1 MYVIITSVLPHYF
14 VYIHLSTFRMGSI
27 YKPKHFTLFSKFRG
41 DGDYG
46 KLGHGNAATQK
57 SPKQILGPL
66 VGKVV
71 VQISAGYRHSAAV
84 TSDGQLFT
92 WGEGDFGRLGH
103 GDSQF
108 RFVPTLVK
116 DILVGSVSCGAAHT
130 LALSPDCKVAWYVV
144 FQSSS

>member
-1 MYVIITSVLPHYF
+1 LCAYLKTICFLNC
-14 VYIHLSTFRMGSI
+14 
-27 YKPKHFTLFSKFRG
+27 RG

-130 LALSPDCKVAWYVV
+130 LALSPDCKVAWYVI
-144 FQSSS
+144 FQSTSKDHSYIASAKWVGGFGEGHFC